1 MEGVILIV
9 RSITCIVFK
18 TKMLLILYYDTAL
31 TAKGGICDLLNYL
44 LYLYITY
51 IEMPTAY
58 VLINCDLGSE
68 EEIIREIRKLPEAV
82 EVSGVYGV
90 YDIIARISSDS
101 MDKLRETITWHVR
114 RIDKVRST
122 LTMMVIEGQGEQA
135 KTNQE

>member
-1 MEGVILIV
+1 
-9 RSITCIVFK
+9 
-18 TKMLLILYYDTAL
+18 
-31 TAKGGICDLLNYL
+31 
-44 LYLYITY
+44 
-51 IEMPTAY
+51 MPTAY

-101 MDKLRETITWHVR
+101 MDKLRETITWRVR